1 MSVFGI
7 ESSSAD
13 FTFRT
18 STLDICQGRSVKIH
32 ESAWESVRPFV
43 AELNVSISD
52 ARGECRILRASATV
66 WSLIIHLDHVTTRN
80 IASREVQ
87 KIQKDHEIHYQDH
100 SYAEDGENSDTENED
115 FLEDQDEV
123 ERLTAL
129 SSLQESAANSDDQH
143 EYNDSEQN
151 FSNKSVAS
159 ENDPIDE
166 DEEDAPHTETEPTC
180 SESKCGASWIST

>member
-43 AELNVSISD
+43 AELTVSISD

-66 WSLIIHLDHVTTRN
+66 
-80 IASREVQ
+80 
-87 KIQKDHEIHYQDH
+87 
-100 SYAEDGENSDTENED
+100 
-115 FLEDQDEV
+115 
-123 ERLTAL
+123 
-129 SSLQESAANSDDQH
+129 
-143 EYNDSEQN
+143 
-151 FSNKSVAS
+151 
-159 ENDPIDE
+159 
-166 DEEDAPHTETEPTC
+166 
-180 SESKCGASWIST
+180 